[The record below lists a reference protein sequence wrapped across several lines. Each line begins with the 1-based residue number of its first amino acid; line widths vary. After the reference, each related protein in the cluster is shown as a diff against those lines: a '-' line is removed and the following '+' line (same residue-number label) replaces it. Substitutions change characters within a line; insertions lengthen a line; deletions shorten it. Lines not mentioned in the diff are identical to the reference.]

1 MTRLKQ
7 FPLAW
12 FAVVVSVTLGMFLLL
27 YWHVSNTFRVT
38 EALTS
43 EYARGLALG
52 SRILSTHLSLM
63 YDAHLVVLD
72 RDIAKVGSYRTRE
85 QDLASSLQEAR
96 DLGKADPL
104 YAPLASLG
112 DLSLR
117 LRQTENEALEA
128 LSTRDSIGAEAVLH
142 SPDYLTLGWAI
153 ETRVADYMNGISHSF
168 GERLRVEAN
177 KELASLVLAFVIFC
191 LSAAVWVVLMQR
203 LRAWG
208 RALESEMVQRREAE
222 ERLRRAQKMEALG
235 ELAAGVSHDFNNIL
249 SVVQGFVDVARN
261 RMGPGHPAAGAL
273 DKIGAAAQQG
283 AELTHTLLTFSGRTG
298 AEMGP
303 VELNGLVTETVQLF
317 RETLPATI
325 SVDIAVPPEGEDVWV
340 WGSRPQLQQ
349 VLMNLVLNARDAMPQ
364 GGHLRIGMQPVAD
377 GEAGSEAVWIR
388 LQVEDTGMGIL
399 DEVRDR
405 VFEPFYT
412 TKPRGRG
419 TGLGLAVV
427 AAVVKEHRGRIA
439 VDSRPGYGTCF
450 TIHLPGV
457 GRVSTR
463 EHSPAGASGQC
474 VLVHI
479 ADSYTEQLLITALE
493 ADGLRVCTLTAEQTL
508 NNAASGASPDAV
520 LLDAGLSTYRL
531 RECLHAAQ
539 GLAPPVPILV
549 IGDPGEGLLED
560 IGADVSVLNRPFLI
574 SDVIRLIHNLANHH
588 GTVQIP
594 NPDSR

>member
-1 MTRLKQ
+1 VSRLKQ
-7 FPLAW
+7 FPLVW
-12 FAVVVSVTLGMFLLL
+12 FAVVLSVTLGMFMLL
-27 YWHVSNTFRVT
+27 YWHVANTFRVT
-38 EALTS
+38 ETLTG

-72 RDIAKVGSYRTRE
+72 RDVAKVGSYRTRE
-85 QDLASSLQEAR
+85 ENLASSLQEAR

-112 DLSLR
+112 DLSMR
-117 LRQTENEALEA
+117 LRQTENEALDA
-128 LSTRDSIGAEAVLH
+128 LSIRNGTEAEAVLH
-142 SPDYLTLGWAI
+142 SPDYLRLGWAV
-153 ETRVADYMNGISHSF
+153 ETRVADYMTRLSESF
-168 GERLRVEAN
+168 RERLGVEAN
-177 KELASLVLAFVIFC
+177 KELASLVLAFAIFC
-191 LSAAVWVVLMQR
+191 VSAAIWMVLMQR

-208 RALESEMVQRREAE
+208 RALESEMVQRQEAE

-261 RMGPGHPAAGAL
+261 RIGHDHPAVGAL

-283 AELTHTLLTFSGRTG
+283 AELTHTLLTFGGRTG

-303 VELNGLVTETVQLF
+303 VELSELLTETVALF

-325 SVDIAVPPEGEDVWV
+325 SVDIAVPPAGEEVWL
-340 WGSRPQLQQ
+340 WGSRAQLQQ
-349 VLMNLVLNARDAMPQ
+349 VLVNLVLNARDAMPQ
-364 GGHLRIGMQPVAD
+364 GGHLRISMQPVAD
-377 GEAGSEAVWIR
+377 EQAGSDTVWIR
-388 LQVEDTGMGIL
+388 LQVEDSGAGIL

-439 VDSRPGYGTCF
+439 VDSHPGRGTCF

-457 GRVSTR
+457 GPVSKR
-463 EHSPAGASGQC
+463 EDSPADASGQC
-474 VLVHI
+474 VLIHL
-479 ADSYTEQLLITALE
+479 ADTYTEQLLISALE
-493 ADGLRVCTLTAEQTL
+493 ANGLRVCTVAAEQTL
-508 NNAASGASPDAV
+508 KDAVSAVSPDAV
-520 LLDAGLSTYRL
+520 LLDAGLSACSR

-539 GLAPPVPILV
+539 GVARPVPVLF
-549 IGDPGEGLLED
+549 IGDPGGESLED

-574 SDVIRLIHNLANHH
+574 SDVIRLIHNLASHH
-588 GTVQIP
+588 GTG
-594 NPDSR
+594 